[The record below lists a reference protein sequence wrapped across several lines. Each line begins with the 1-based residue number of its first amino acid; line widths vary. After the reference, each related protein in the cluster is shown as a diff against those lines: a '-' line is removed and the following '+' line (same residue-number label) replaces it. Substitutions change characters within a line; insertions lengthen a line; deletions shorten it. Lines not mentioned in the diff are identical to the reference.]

1 MNLGGPNRHPCQGPW
16 SGCLSLVPR
25 LVCKRVHQYC
35 SDLSTGEVSFS
46 LDCGMHLDRPNEHI
60 LHHQRGCGG
69 LANILDMIHRAK
81 RFCLLIC
88 YLYLAQLNLFGKK
101 IKIKDANTGSA
112 VGSEYLLIKKVRK
125 TPLII
130 LIDSCGHIYALVF
143 VQLHHVPRVE
153 RFWQRRSVRV

>member
-1 MNLGGPNRHPCQGPW
+1 
-16 SGCLSLVPR
+16 
-25 LVCKRVHQYC
+25 
-35 SDLSTGEVSFS
+35 
-46 LDCGMHLDRPNEHI
+46 MHLDQPNEHI

-81 RFCLLIC
+81 KSCLLIC

-101 IKIKDANTGSA
+101 KKIKDANTGNA

-130 LIDSCGHIYALVF
+130 LIDSFGRIYALVF
-143 VQLHHVPRVE
+143 VQLHQVCYMV
-153 RFWQRRSVRV
+153 RFWQQT